1 MKNIQTALCILFLG
15 LLPACTEEMIGET
28 APNPLEKGL
37 EEVSIS
43 LQCLPVQVVGE
54 DWSASPDTRVADS
67 SIKDDLIGNIWVFQ
81 YDKSGSQITAPHYYT
96 LPANSVGS
104 ATVKVMLRPATDCRI
119 YVIANTNSNTWLNGA
134 DVSTLDKLKKLTH
147 TFATENDVYGGSYKN
162 LLMSG
167 SISATIGAGQDN
179 ALGSV
184 SLKRMLAMITFQYKF
199 ATPELASKLKVTRI
213 TLNNV
218 PNTLQVGDPTGNY
231 PPAVTNPIEFSVITS
246 PAAKTFYTG
255 YVPENLRGV
264 TSSTNE
270 KNKNEKAPVGALSI
284 KLYID
289 SEMDGGS
296 YVYTVYPGENNY
308 NDFNI
313 RRNYK
318 YTLTLNL
325 KSSVTDA
332 RVMAAPANCFV
343 MKQGAS
349 IVFDPYER
357 TETGGGWRYTDYV
370 DKTVAAKKFSRV
382 DILWQT
388 GDGSKFAIG
397 DNSGAAK
404 KVYLQDDKVYVT
416 AGNTD
421 GNAVIAGYNS
431 SGVILWS
438 WHIWVNNS
446 SPAQVANAVKYTT
459 YNWDSSAIYAGTRVP
474 GYDFMACNLG
484 ALSTNKGDIN
494 TFGLYYQ
501 WGRKDPFPQTARS
514 AFAVFYPNAYPNVT
528 PVYDNAAK
536 KLPMTSTAG
545 GPGEVFQTKRIDQV
559 GIGQTGAASIGY
571 SIQHPTVF
579 MATVTPALFENG
591 GESTGQPNPDG
602 SPGNGSTHDPAYYV
616 NDGDWCWGHNDKLWG
631 GVPFGDATIN
641 YKDIVANNGAT
652 DKSLFDPCPSGWML
666 PKSDAWMGFTSTG
679 LNTSATIESVHI
691 ATQNY
696 QNYATSNVDL
706 GMLFYMQAWR
716 SGPTSFFPFCGWRT
730 GDGSCFVVRQ
740 CGGYYTSAASFNDA
754 SSILHIHP
762 GLVNPYDYG
771 YQYARRSCA
780 YPIRCVREV
789 K

>member
-1 MKNIQTALCILFLG
+1 MKNRQTALCILFLC
-15 LLPACTEEMIGET
+15 LLSACTEEVIREAT
-28 APNPLEKGL
+28 QPPFEKGL
-37 EEVSIS
+37 EEVAIS
-43 LQCLPVQVVGE
+43 LQCLPAQVVGE
-54 DWSASPDTRVADS
+54 EWSASPDTRVADS
-67 SIKDDLIGNIWVFQ
+67 GVKDNLISNIWAFQ
-81 YDKSGSQITAPHYYT
+81 YDKSGNQITAPHYYT
-96 LPANSVGS
+96 LPANTVGS
-104 ATVKVMLRPATDCRI
+104 ATANVMLRPATDCQI

-147 TFATENDVYGGSYKN
+147 TFASENDVYGGSNKN

-167 SISATIGAGQDN
+167 GISVTIKAGQDN
-179 ALGSV
+179 ALGSIP
-184 SLKRMLAMITFQYKF
+184 LKRMLAMITFQYKF
-199 ATPELASKLKVTRI
+199 ATADLASKLKVTRI
-213 TLNNV
+213 TLNSV
-218 PNTLQVGDPTGNY
+218 PNASQVGEPTGVY
-231 PPAVTNPIEFSVITS
+231 PSSVNNPIEYSVITS
-246 PAAKTFYTG
+246 PVAGTFYTG

-264 TSSTNE
+264 TSNTDE
-270 KNKNEKAPVGALSI
+270 KNKNEKAPAGALSI

-313 RRNYK
+313 KRNYK

-325 KSSVTDA
+325 KSSITDS

-370 DKTVAAKKFSRV
+370 DKSVAARRFTRV
-382 DILWQT
+382 AILWQT

-397 DNSGAAK
+397 NNSGTAK

-416 AGNTD
+416 AGNAD

-459 YNWDSSAIYAGTRVP
+459 YNWNSGTIYTGTRVP
-474 GYDFMACNLG
+474 GFDFMACNLG
-484 ALSTNKGDIN
+484 ATSTSQGDVRS
-494 TFGLYYQ
+494 FGLYYQ
-501 WGRKDPFPQTARS
+501 WGRKDPFPQTARQTE
-514 AFAVFYPNAYPNVT
+514 AVEVFYPNAYPNVT
-528 PVYDNAAK
+528 PVYDNAAV
-536 KLPMTSTAG
+536 KLSMTSTAG
-545 GPGEVFQTKRIDQV
+545 SGEVFQAKRIDQL
-559 GIGQTGAASIGY
+559 GIGQTGAESINY

-579 MATVTPALFENG
+579 MATVTPGLFENG
-591 GESTGQPNPDG
+591 SEASGQPG
-602 SPGNGSTHDPAYYV
+602 PGNGSTHDPAYYI
-616 NDGDWCWGHNDKLWG
+616 NDGDWYWGHNDRLWG
-631 GVPFGDATIN
+631 GVPFDDASIN
-641 YKDIVANNGAT
+641 YKDIVANNGAV

-679 LNTSATIESVHI
+679 LNTGVGSEAAHI

-696 QNYATSNVDL
+696 QNYGTAHLDL

-730 GDGSCFVVRQ
+730 GDGSCFVVKQ
-740 CGGYYTSAASFNDA
+740 CGGYYTSAASYNNA

-771 YQYARRSCA
+771 YQYARRSCS